1 MHIFCLAQPNKKL
14 ITISG
19 TVYDNSAQQPIEAVA
34 VQSTMGNGT
43 LTDANGKYSLT
54 VRVSD
59 SIWFTMLGKSTQKY
73 IVDTIN
79 TPDNF
84 NISILLSAYN
94 LPEVRVR
101 NKNFRI
107 DSLMNRQDYAKVF
120 NFKKPGISIVTP
132 NTYVPG
138 ALTAGFDL
146 ESIINMFRFK
156 RNRSIA
162 KLQNRLL
169 LEEQEKYV
177 NFRFNKNF
185 VRKITNLPAPE
196 IDTFM
201 KRFRPDYDFL
211 LTVNDLELGYT
222 IQKNYQIYKAQKN
235 RERFI
240 YYRRKEF

>member
-1 MHIFCLAQPNKKL
+1 MHFFCLAQSNKKL
-14 ITISG
+14 ITVSG
-19 TVYDNSAQQPIEAVA
+19 TVYDNTAQQPIEAVA

-43 LTDANGKYSLT
+43 LTDANGKYSIT
-54 VRVSD
+54 VRLSD

-84 NISILLSAYN
+84 NISVLLNAAY

-101 NKNFRI
+101 NKNYRI

-132 NTYVPG
+132 NSYVPG

-156 RNRSIA
+156 RNRSIT

-169 LEEQEKYV
+169 EQEREKYV
-177 NFRFNKNF
+177 DFRFNKNF
-185 VRKITNLPAPE
+185 VRKLTKLQAPE

-201 KRFRPDYDFL
+201 VRFRPDYDFL
-211 LTVNDLELGYT
+211 LTVNDLELGYA
-222 IQKNYQIYKAQKN
+222 IQKNFQIYKAQKDK
-235 RERFI
+235 ERFI
-240 YYRRKEF
+240 YRRKRF